1 MTKAAAEA
9 ALARVH
15 GTLSYDD
22 FRSVDMVIEAVVEN
36 VKLKQ
41 QIFSDLAAACKPDAI
56 LATNT
61 STIDI
66 ELVGG
71 KVRDLCHT
79 KSNHIIS
86 NSMLC
91 I

>member
-1 MTKAAAEA
+1 MTADAAEKA
-9 ALARVH
+9 FSRVR

-22 FRSVDMVIEAVVEN
+22 FRPVDMVIEAAIEN
-36 VKLKQ
+36 INLKQ
-41 QIFSDLAAACKPDAI
+41 QIFSDIASVCRPDAI

-71 KVRDLCHT
+71 KVGILNC
-79 KSNHIIS
+79 NA
-86 NSMLC
+86 NGL
-91 I
+91 